1 MGFDLGG
8 LAPENADGECFD
20 TDISGWMPLAEYVLF
35 TCEDLFLEGET
46 ECWFSNDGQVV
57 SAETARAIG
66 DRLLE
71 LIADGSVE
79 KYNEEF
85 YSKIGGPYDEPD
97 EEPNETDREEDTPI
111 QKGKIVYK
119 GKGTAVI
126 WTIEYEFDVAELEKF
141 AKFCLASGGF
151 EIC

>member
-20 TDISGWMPLAEYVLF
+20 TNISGWMPLAEYVLF
-35 TCEDLFLEGET
+35 SCDDLFLEGET

-66 DRLLE
+66 ERLQK

-79 KYNEEF
+79 KYKEEF
-85 YSKIGGPYDEPD
+85 YSNIDGPPDEPD
-97 EEPNETDREEDTPI
+97 EESDEPGREDDPHS
-111 QKGKIVYK
+111 QKGKTVYK

>member
-8 LAPENADGECFD
+8 LAPENEDGNCFD
-20 TDISGWMPLAEYVLF
+20 TNISGWMPLAEYVLF
-35 TCEDLFLEGET
+35 TCDDLFLEGED

-66 DRLLE
+66 ERLQK
-71 LIADGSVE
+71 LIADGSVARY
-79 KYNEEF
+79 KEEF
-85 YSKIGGPYDEPD
+85 YSKINGTSDEPD
-97 EEPNETDREEDTPI
+97 EESDGTDREDEPPV
-111 QKGKIVYK
+111 QNGKIVYK
-119 GKGTAVI
+119 GKGTVAI
-126 WTIEYEFDVAELEKF
+126 WTIEYEFDVDELEKF

>member
-20 TDISGWMPLAEYVLF
+20 TNISGWMPLAEYVLF
-35 TCEDLFLEGET
+35 TCDDLFLEGET

-66 DRLLE
+66 ERLQQ

-79 KYNEEF
+79 KYKEEF
-85 YSKIGGPYDEPD
+85 YSNIDGPSEEPD
-97 EEPNETDREEDTPI
+97 DESDGTDREDEPPKQI
-111 QKGKIVYK
+111 GKMVYK

-126 WTIEYEFDVAELEKF
+126 WTIEYEFDVDELEKF

>member
-20 TDISGWMPLAEYVLF
+20 TDISGWMSLAEY
-35 TCEDLFLEGET
+35 
-46 ECWFSNDGQVV
+46 GQVV

-66 DRLLE
+66 ERLQK

-79 KYNEEF
+79 KYKEEF
-85 YSKIGGPYDEPD
+85 YSNIDGPSDEPD
-97 EEPNETDREEDTPI
+97 EESDGTDREDDPV
-111 QKGKIVYK
+111 QKGKMVYK

-141 AKFCLASGGF
+141 AKFCVASGGF